1 SEGSRAGSRSKGAGG
16 PALALFARALAAGE
30 ASDDSFLSAPTVPA
44 EAAKPAFNR
53 LRRVNRS
60 MGSSES
66 AEYTA
71 TAIQSAGKVHATA
84 ALKHTSGHSVVT
96 FAYCHSI
103 LLRLAKFGDAQLGS
117 AGVSPAVAWASLCF
131 AQGRLCPRVCWGGTP
146 LQLRPG
152 RPRYIKQCHPI

>member
-1 SEGSRAGSRSKGAGG
+1 
-16 PALALFARALAAGE
+16 
-30 ASDDSFLSAPTVPA
+30 
-44 EAAKPAFNR
+44 
-53 LRRVNRS
+53 

-117 AGVSPAVAWASLCF
+117 AGVSPTVAWASLRF
-131 AQGRLCPRVCWGGTP
+131 TQGRLCPRVCWGGTP

-152 RPRYIKQCHPI
+152 RPRYIKQCHPILQASVGGPVRMRLGVYWAARSRSLDAELMREASSSTTWATTPICLSAS

>member
-1 SEGSRAGSRSKGAGG
+1 VG
-16 PALALFARALAAGE
+16 LAMFARSIAAGKDRE
-30 ASDDSFLSAPTVPA
+30 ASFLTAPTVTE

-53 LRRVNRS
+53 LRLVNRS

-117 AGVSPAVAWASLCF
+117 AGVSPAVAWASLRF
-131 AQGRLCPRVCWGGTP
+131 TQGRLCPRVCWGGTP
-146 LQLRPG
+146 LQLRPD
-152 RPRYIKQCHPI
+152 RKSTRLNSSHVA